1 MRFYVGVAVA
11 ALAVAVLAPSAVRAQ
26 DIKPGKW
33 EYTTQM
39 DMGNRPMPQIP
50 PDKVAQMPPAMRAK
64 IEGLMQGRTTY
75 SACITADMPVPK
87 NPRGGDCSVA
97 KNGAQRR
104 HDPLAGVVHD
114 AEWQD
119 QHGRGDGQLRRRRD
133 DDGHDDPHRTRGRQI
148 PYDAAAHQRTL
159 PGPLRFIEFS
169 GKTTHTPPPSRGG

>member
-97 KNGAQRR
+97 KMERSGGTIHWRASCTMPN
-104 HDPLAGVVHD
+104 
-114 AEWQD
+114 
-119 QHGRGDGQLRRRRD
+119 
-133 DDGHDDPHRTRGRQI
+133 
-148 PYDAAAHQRTL
+148 
-159 PGPLRFIEFS
+159 
-169 GKTTHTPPPSRGG
+169 GKTSTAEATANYDGDAMTMDMTIRTEREDGKSLTMRQHISGRYLGPCDS